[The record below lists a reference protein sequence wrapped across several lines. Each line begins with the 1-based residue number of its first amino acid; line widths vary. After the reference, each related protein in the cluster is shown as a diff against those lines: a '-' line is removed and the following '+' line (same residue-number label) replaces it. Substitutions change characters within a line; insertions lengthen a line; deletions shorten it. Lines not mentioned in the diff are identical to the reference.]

1 MAIFVIKPATI
12 PAGESL
18 SGIVDCSET
27 GTGAG
32 VLVAIIM
39 PEAWNS
45 SGGITFQISP
55 DNIDFHELHRM
66 TGEEVTIAATT
77 GGIVLVDADVARS
90 VRFLRLRAGSKQ
102 QPVAQDEERLFQV
115 VLAGEAAPVGTAAG
129 AKPARHRAAHRKT
142 PRKTAHPR
150 RKQSPRKRG

>member
-1 MAIFVIKPATI
+1 MAIFVTRPATI

-27 GTGAG
+27 GTGTG

-66 TGEEVTIAATT
+66 TGEEVTIAATP

-90 VRFLRLRAGSKQ
+90 IRFLRLRAGTKQ
-102 QPVAQDEERLFQV
+102 QPVAQTEERLFQL
-115 VLAGEAAPVGTAAG
+115 VLVGEAAPVGVTAAG
-129 AKPARHRAAHRKT
+129 AKPARHRVARRKT
-142 PRKTAHPR
+142 PRKTAKVR
-150 RKQSPRKRG
+150 RKHR